1 MKLQKLEN
9 KTLMEELV
17 PVYTTDKDIK
27 VVNARDLHEVL
38 GVKKKFADWIK
49 SNLKGYNGVEAVAN
63 TALPLKGNSEM
74 DYVIVTIA
82 ATQKKGKSKE
92 YILTLDTAKELAMMS
107 RCEKGREVRKYFIEV
122 EKAFNKMV
130 NTLSNSEMTTEEK
143 ISEAL
148 ILAQGVIAKQKD
160 EIIKAN
166 RNKEY
171 NKKVNVQLR
180 RKVRELEAK
189 LAIAENNPNS
199 SNEDIE
205 NLKAQLEEALKQ
217 KEYFEGA
224 VQILENKVEQK
235 ENQIAAILLTRR
247 DGKRYFDLLANK
259 HASAI
264 PERNNDDKLRKARTF
279 RKQCISSDSKVKYGR
294 TMSASFIERIHPQSI
309 AYALDIYL
317 KALENRLG
325 NNYEDILSKELIDE
339 IQDFID
345 SSEI

>member
-17 PVYTTDKDIK
+17 PIYTTDKDIK
-27 VVNARDLHEVL
+27 VVNARELYQIL
-38 GVKKKFADWIK
+38 GVKKDFSNWIK
-49 SNLKGYNGVEAVAN
+49 SNLKDYKMAEPVEN
-63 TALPLKGNSEM
+63 TKNALKGELDF
-74 DYVIVTIA
+74 DYFVLEI
-82 ATQKKGKSKE
+82 KGDGPRKRKE

-122 EKAFNKMV
+122 EKAFNEMV

-160 EIIKAN
+160 ELIKAN

-205 NLKAQLEEALKQ
+205 NLKAQLEEAVRQ

-279 RKQCISSDSKVKYGR
+279 RKQCISNDSKVKYGR

-325 NNYEDILSKELIDE
+325 NNYEDILSKELINE

>member
-27 VVNARDLHEVL
+27 VVNAKELYQVL
-38 GVKKKFADWIK
+38 GVKKGFTAWIQ
-49 SNLKGYNGVEAVAN
+49 SCLKDYKIAESVENTQLSQKGELDFDYFILEVKGVG
-63 TALPLKGNSEM
+63 PRKR
-74 DYVIVTIA
+74 
-82 ATQKKGKSKE
+82 KE
-92 YILTLDTAKELAMMS
+92 YILTLDTAKEVAMMS
-107 RCEKGREVRKYFIEV
+107 RCEKGREVRKYFIEL
-122 EKAFNKMV
+122 EKAFNEMV
-130 NTLSNSEMTTEEK
+130 STLSNSEMTTEEK

-279 RKQCISSDSKVKYGR
+279 RKQCISNDSKVKYGR